1 MCIAWA
7 LELAFIRLHSA
18 EWKSRRQELRIGP
31 IWPSL
36 AQPRD
41 PGARGALPGGPPWG
55 PPPGAQMR
63 VFWAQN
69 LVPTS
74 PADSRQNSEFSVHF
88 SWGFAGSEQNY
99 LFIKIP
105 ARARFQGYFRP
116 FSGPRCTEKRL
127 FLGVFG
133 GVFHP
138 PAAPEK
144 RGFSAPPGG
153 GWICT
158 TPPRRSGIPSLR
170 HNWAQF
176 TSLSS
181 YTHKSI
187 VSILSPHINM

>member
-1 MCIAWA
+1 MAGLNSTAFRREEKQAAGTAVVQGAWT
-7 LELAFIRLHSA
+7 
-18 EWKSRRQELRIGP
+18 P
-31 IWPSL
+31 L

-105 ARARFQGYFRP
+105 ARPRFQGYFRP

-153 GWICT
+153 GGFA
-158 TPPRRSGIPSLR
+158 PPRPVARGSLPCATTGRNSLPSRRTLT
-170 HNWAQF
+170 NQ
-176 TSLSS
+176 L
-181 YTHKSI
+181 
-187 VSILSPHINM
+187 